1 MAQQCAILLGD
12 YATRDH
18 IMDKRIT
25 LSDIDKAKS
34 RALMKR
40 ALVKTIEIDGLAFV
54 VNVLNE
60 ICIEEVNKVA
70 IQYQQATYAK
80 KWAVCAEVCD
90 LLEKVAKELP

>member
-1 MAQQCAILLGD
+1 VAQKCAILLGD

-18 IMDKRIT
+18 TMPNEMYRG
-25 LSDIDKAKS
+25 

-40 ALVKTIEIDGLAFV
+40 ALQKTIEIDGLAFV
-54 VNVLNE
+54 ANVLNE
-60 ICIEEVNKVA
+60 ICTEEVNKVA

-80 KWAVCAEVCD
+80 KWAVCAEACD